1 MKHIIYGPG
10 VIGGDLGAKFLL
22 EMGDYP
28 ERRILLPNEFL
39 LTYWPDAL
47 KTIAANC
54 GTLPVTRVSGLTH
67 EVLSSIVMPQNIKSF
82 NQNGNLFEEKIISL
96 GVAVTSV
103 RQGLKNSYNWCFNQR
118 LMPEENAP
126 DLASFQSSV

>member
-10 VIGGDLGAKFLL
+10 VLGGKLGAKVLL
-22 EMGDYP
+22 EIIDYP
-28 ERRILLPNEFL
+28 KRRILLPNEFL

-47 KTIAANC
+47 KAIAANC

-67 EVLSSIVMPQNIKSF
+67 EVLSSIVMPQTVNF
-82 NQNGNLFEEKIISL
+82 LDQNGNLFEEEIMSL

-103 RQGLKNSYNWCFNQR
+103 RQGLRNSYNWSFNQR

-126 DLASFQSSV
+126 DLESFQSSV